1 MTEIWWT
8 TEQMIN
14 SMNFSPN
21 QLNTHPVP
29 QLIVKIELVMSV
41 TVLIAYTTLKPIL
54 TPILNLNNQ

>member
-41 TVLIAYTTLKPIL
+41 TVLMAYTTL
-54 TPILNLNNQ
+54 NQY